1 MQKVFWTQG
10 AKVSEKS
17 FAPPKP
23 HFAPVQKQ
31 FWVVQKTFR
40 RPLLPGSKRPFAPS
54 PKHFW
59 EFSLFGQFPRPAGP
73 YLALSRFRAQL
84 GVLNRLVLNHLG
96 GSTARW
102 WRYSVS
108 NPLRTSAKE
117 KRDRG
122 HDSQPRPRPRLNSQP
137 QGATKDIV
145 FKKDKPEEVAPA
157 QPAGPN
163 GPQWTASGQNSAR
176 INLVSIVRVAPLQ
189 NEIAR
194 NAL

>member
-59 EFSLFGQFPRPAGP
+59 ELSLFGQFPRPVASQFLHKVFLIPGCP
-73 YLALSRFRAQL
+73 DPNHGASLTSGSHMSQESEAWDHPPFRKTAPGVKGHSRSSRRVP
-84 GVLNRLVLNHLG
+84 GCSR
-96 GSTARW
+96 
-102 WRYSVS
+102 S
-108 NPLRTSAKE
+108 NSRNSE
-117 KRDRG
+117 S
-122 HDSQPRPRPRLNSQP
+122 DS
-137 QGATKDIV
+137 
-145 FKKDKPEEVAPA
+145 
-157 QPAGPN
+157 
-163 GPQWTASGQNSAR
+163 
-176 INLVSIVRVAPLQ
+176 
-189 NEIAR
+189 R
-194 NAL
+194 NAKFHSRNGISRLEQ